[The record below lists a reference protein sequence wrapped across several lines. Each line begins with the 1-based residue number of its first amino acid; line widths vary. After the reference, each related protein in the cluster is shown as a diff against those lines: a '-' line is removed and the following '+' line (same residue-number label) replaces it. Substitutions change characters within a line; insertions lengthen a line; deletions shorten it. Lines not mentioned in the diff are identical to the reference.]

1 MTDRCMGFL
10 TFKERMFRSLGSLK
24 LVHDKTCPQFV
35 QVMGTFDTKN
45 EIELRRIGT
54 SRLLTRGE
62 DTTHASK
69 GKFLWGFQ
77 IEDLRMSDML

>member
-24 LVHDKTCPQFV
+24 IGPRPNVPTQFV
-35 QVMGTFDTKN
+35 QVMGTLDTKN

-54 SRLLTRGE
+54 SKHRKESFYWDFR
-62 DTTHASK
+62 S
-69 GKFLWGFQ
+69 Q
-77 IEDLRMSDML
+77 I

>member
-10 TFKERMFRSLGSLK
+10 TFKERMFRSLGSCNWSTTK
-24 LVHDKTCPQFV
+24 RARFV

-54 SRLLTRGE
+54 SRILTRGE

-69 GKFLWGFQ
+69 GKFL
-77 IEDLRMSDML
+77 